1 MFHNML
7 IIVISVLLNAFA
19 QLFIRK
25 GMLLIGSLT
34 LNIQNIVS
42 LCFKVLTNIFLLSGM
57 TCYAI
62 SILLWMVVLSR
73 VNVSVAYP
81 LLSIGYIVTAIM
93 AYFLFGETLT
103 LQKVA
108 GIIVICLGVWLL
120 TQTGELS

>member
-62 SILLWMVVLSR
+62 SILLWMIVLSR
-73 VNVSVAYP
+73 VNVSVATH
-81 LLSIGYIVTAIM
+81 S
-93 AYFLFGETLT
+93 
-103 LQKVA
+103 
-108 GIIVICLGVWLL
+108 
-120 TQTGELS
+120 

>member
-1 MFHNML
+1 ML

-108 GIIVICLGVWLL
+108 GIIVICIGVWLL

>member
-42 LCFKVLTNIFLLSGM
+42 LCFKVLTNIFLLCGM

-108 GIIVICLGVWLL
+108 GIIVICIGVWLL

>member
-25 GMLLIGSLT
+25 GMLLIGCLT

-108 GIIVICLGVWLL
+108 GIIVICIGVWLL

>member
-108 GIIVICLGVWLL
+108 GIIVICIGVWLL

>member
-25 GMLLIGSLT
+25 GMLLIGSQT

-108 GIIVICLGVWLL
+108 GIIVICIGVWLL

>member
-1 MFHNML
+1 
-7 IIVISVLLNAFA
+7 
-19 QLFIRK
+19 
-25 GMLLIGSLT
+25 MLLIGSLT

-108 GIIVICLGVWLL
+108 GIIVICIGVWLL

>member
-108 GIIVICLGVWLL
+108 GIIVICIGVWLL
-120 TQTGELS
+120 TQAGELS